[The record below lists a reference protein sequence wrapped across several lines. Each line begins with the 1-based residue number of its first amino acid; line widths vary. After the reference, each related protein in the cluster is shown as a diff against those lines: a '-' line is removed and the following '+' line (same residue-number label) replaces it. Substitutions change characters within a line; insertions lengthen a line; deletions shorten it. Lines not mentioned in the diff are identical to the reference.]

1 MAFRHELWTRRD
13 GAFECRIV
21 GPVNTYTGR
30 VRSGYLIGPAEF
42 SDEHSDLAFVFTA
55 NRRMAPTR
63 HLLTGPAGGLIAS
76 FRTKV
81 VTSPVDS
88 RRRRIEDADGHEI
101 ATLVPAEARVDGLK
115 SKTMAALSDDTY
127 EITIGGATVG
137 RVGSRIGEGP
147 RSLGATLVA
156 RIKELRDVIS
166 GHPTAERPA
175 AELVAEI
182 QLEPALAAAIL
193 VYTRFVL
200 SEGRTPI

>member
-1 MAFRHELWTRRD
+1 MAFRHQLWTRRD

-30 VRSGYLIGPAEF
+30 GPRGYLIGPAQF
-42 SDEHSDLAFVFTA
+42 SDEHGDLAFVLA
-55 NRRMAPTR
+55 SNRRLAPTR
-63 HLLTGPAGGLIAS
+63 HFLTGPTGELLAS

-88 RRRRIEDADGHEI
+88 RRRRIDDADGREI
-101 ATLVPAEARVDGLK
+101 ATLVPAEARATGLR
-115 SKTMAALSDDTY
+115 SKTMSALASDSY
-127 EITIGGATVG
+127 EIAVDSTTVG
-137 RVGSRIGEGP
+137 WVGSKLDEGR
-147 RSLGATLVA
+147 RSLGATAVR
-156 RIKELRDVIS
+156 RIKEVRDLIS
-166 GHPTAERPA
+166 GRPTAERPA

-182 QLEPALAAAIL
+182 QIESPLAAAIL